1 MCVKKG
7 LPWLTSSKVMFITF
21 LATLRQHWPIS
32 EKNLNRGKGLRIW
45 NFQGYQRNSMWSFQ
59 GLIKNEVGQFIWSNT
74 ILWNIQGLSFFLS
87 RVWRGKVKKWKI
99 PRRDGGSKKYI
110 LNRGAVWIF
119 SGIGHF
125 RQIMQSYSSC
135 ITDYQHDFEKGNI
148 LNTTSNKYWS
158 FFPLSITTVFNDS
171 WFLEIQ

>member
-1 MCVKKG
+1 MCLKKG

-87 RVWRGKVKKWKI
+87 RVCRGKVKKWKI

-110 LNRGAVWIF
+110 LNKGAVWIF

-135 ITDYQHDFEKGNI
+135 ITDRQIVNMILKRETSWIQLQINI
-148 LNTTSNKYWS
+148 EAS
-158 FFPLSITTVFNDS
+158 FLCLSLQCLMILGS
-171 WFLEIQ
+171 